1 MTLNTLEAAGHPPPK
16 FVIRDMQ
23 NNCRRFH
30 FEQGIKRFGLRNG
43 PGKSIEQPTIALLPN
58 PLKHHR
64 NHDLIRNVFAT
75 LQKRARFP
83 TEFRAIAKGA
93 P

>member
-43 PGKSIEQPTIALLPN
+43 PGKSIEQPTIALLTN
-58 PLKHHR
+58 PLQHHG
-64 NHDLIRNVFAT
+64 NHDLIWDIFT
-75 LQKRARFP
+75 TFQIRAGFL
-83 TEFRAIAKGA
+83 TEFRIIAKGA